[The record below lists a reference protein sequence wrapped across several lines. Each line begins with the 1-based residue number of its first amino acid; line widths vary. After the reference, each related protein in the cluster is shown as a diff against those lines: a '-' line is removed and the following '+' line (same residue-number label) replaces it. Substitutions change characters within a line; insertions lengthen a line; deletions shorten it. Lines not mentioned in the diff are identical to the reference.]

1 MDDWV
6 STRGLAIL
14 GPERLRQ
21 LTRRSNARGLMQLA
35 SHLGAL
41 LATGTAL
48 VALWHTWAAIPAFLL
63 HGYLL
68 ACLYAMQH
76 EANHRT
82 AFRSRWLNDTVTVF
96 TGFVLIYPARWER
109 WFHFAHHR
117 HTQDPDKD
125 PELLVRGPYTL
136 GRYLLALSAATYL
149 YRRFRMVVD
158 LAAGR
163 VPVYAYW
170 LTEEQRRVVVAEAR
184 WHVLG
189 YAAIA
194 GVSIATG
201 SWAVLAY
208 WLLPMWV
215 AKPLH
220 LLQSLGR
227 HVGLTYEPDTLRNTR
242 TLDVPAPVRWALWNM
257 PYHTVH
263 HTFPSIP
270 FHALPVAHREVQA
283 KLSQPLPS
291 GGYFQTQRDILRAL
305 SQRGDRLGVAL

>member
-1 MDDWV
+1 GLAWRLDAPPDRAAILVATSPGRAAMDDWV
-6 STRGLAIL
+6 SARGLSVL
-14 GPERLRQ
+14 GPERLRD
-21 LTRRSNARGLMQLA
+21 LSRRSDARGLVQLA

-41 LATGTAL
+41 VVTG
-48 VALWHTWAAIPAFLL
+48 VALAHAWGTWAAIPVFVL

-68 ACLYAMQH
+68 TCLYAMQH

-82 AFRSRWLNDTVTVF
+82 AFRSRWLNDTVTAF
-96 TGFVLIYPARWER
+96 TGFVIVYPARWER

-117 HTQDPDKD
+117 HTQDPERD

-149 YRRFRMVVD
+149 YRRLKTVVD

-163 VPVYAYW
+163 IPSYAYW
-170 LTEEQRRVVVAEAR
+170 LSEEQRRVVVAEAR

-194 GVSIATG
+194 GLSIAAG
-201 SWAVLAY
+201 SWAALAY

-220 LLQSLGR
+220 LLQSIGR
-227 HVGLTYEPDTLRNTR
+227 HVGLTHEADTLRNTR

-263 HTFPSIP
+263 HT
-270 FHALPVAHREVQA
+270 
-283 KLSQPLPS
+283 
-291 GGYFQTQRDILRAL
+291 
-305 SQRGDRLGVAL
+305 

>member
-1 MDDWV
+1 V
-6 STRGLAIL
+6 F
-14 GPERLRQ
+14 
-21 LTRRSNARGLMQLA
+21 
-35 SHLGAL
+35 
-41 LATGTAL
+41 
-48 VALWHTWAAIPAFLL
+48 VL

-82 AFRSRWLNDTVTVF
+82 AFRSRWLNEIVTVF
-96 TGFVLIYPARWER
+96 TGFVLLYPARWER

-117 HTQDPDKD
+117 HTQDPEKD

-149 YRRFRMVVD
+149 YRRLRTVVD

-163 VPVYAYW
+163 IPAYAYW
-170 LTEEQRRVVVAEAR
+170 LTGEQRRVVVAEAR

-189 YAAIA
+189 YVAIA
-194 GVSIATG
+194 GVSIAAG
-201 SWAVLAY
+201 SWAALAY

-220 LLQSLGR
+220 LLQSIGR
-227 HVGLTYEPDTLRNTR
+227 HVGLTHDPDTLRNTR
-242 TLDVPAPVRWALWNM
+242 TLEVPAPVRWALWNM

-283 KLSQPLPS
+283 GLGHPLPS
-291 GGYFQTQRDILRAL
+291 GGYFAVQRAIVRAL
-305 SQRGDRLGVAL
+305 SRREDRLGATI

>member
-6 STRGLAIL
+6 STRGLALL

-21 LTRRSNARGLMQLA
+21 LSRRSDARGLLQLA
-35 SHLGAL
+35 GHLGAL
-41 LATGTAL
+41 LVTAA
-48 VALWHTWAAIPAFLL
+48 ALTAAWGTWAAVPVFVL

-68 ACLYAMQH
+68 ASLYAMQH

-82 AFRSRWLNDTVTVF
+82 AFRSRWLNELVTAF
-96 TGFVLIYPARWER
+96 TGFVIVYPARWER

-125 PELLVRGPYTL
+125 PEILARSPYTL
-136 GRYLLALSAATYL
+136 GSYIVALSAATYF
-149 YRRFRMVVD
+149 YRRLKTVVD

-163 VPVYAYW
+163 IPAYAYW

-184 WHVLG
+184 WHMAG
-189 YAAIA
+189 YAVIA
-194 GVSIATG
+194 AGSIATG
-201 SWAVLAY
+201 SWAALVY

-227 HVGLTYEPDTLRNTR
+227 HVGLTHEADTLRNTR
-242 TLDVPAPVRWALWNM
+242 TLLVPAPVRWVLWNM

-283 KLSQPLPS
+283 RLGSDLPS
-291 GGYFQTQRDILRAL
+291 GRYLEVQWDILRTL
-305 SQRGDRLGVAL
+305 RRRDDRLGVVL